1 MKRIED
7 NLSLRPRIFY
17 QEVPG
22 KANSMERQPETPS
35 HLQVDGRDGDGNPGP
50 PFKNLIQK
58 AVSRVVILFGI
69 PPELEVIEE
78 ITVQRL
84 NAPQGVFIT
93 IMPKSF
99 LNLMGH
105 SIQTVQVGFDIHA
118 WILLLGNQERRL
130 GKVNRPFVFGYHRR
144 KALSR

>member
-1 MKRIED
+1 MKWIED
-7 NLSLRPRIFY
+7 NLSLPRRVFY
-17 QEVPG
+17 QEVAG
-22 KANSMERQPETPS
+22 KANPMERHPETPP
-35 HLQVDGRDGDGNPGP
+35 HLQVNSRNGDGDSGP
-50 PFKNLIQK
+50 PVEDLIQK
-58 AVSRVVILFGI
+58 AVSRVVVLFGI

-105 SIQTVQVGFDIHA
+105 SIQTVKVGFDIQA

-130 GKVNRPFVFGYHRR
+130 GKVNGLVWFGHDRC
-144 KALSR
+144 KALSC